1 MTQLRTFTVPE
12 SVQGN
17 GSDLELA
24 REMISAWQRD
34 GIFQVATTA
43 TESRVVADAMDSSRR
58 FFAQPM
64 AEKAHLV
71 SELTYSGYI
80 ASGEEVTAGE
90 ADFSEIFTVCKD
102 VPADDA
108 RVRRL
113 AVPRPGALA
122 QPGVPAPDG
131 RADGGVRL
139 ARRAAAAAR
148 GARPWRRSRGADPVH
163 RRRLAPH
170 ARAALPAAHLRHR
183 PGHRRAHR
191 LRPAGHRR
199 PGRRRRAVRAP
210 ARARRA

>member
-90 ADFSEIFTVCKD
+90 ADFSEIFTVGKD
-102 VPADDA
+102 VPVDDA
-108 RVRRL
+108 RVR
-113 AVPRPGALA
+113 AGWPCHGPVPWPNPEYQHRMGALMA
-122 QPGVPAPDG
+122 AFGSLGERLLRLVALGLGAGLDALTRYTDDG
-131 RADGGVRL
+131 WHHMRVLHFPPR
-139 ARRAAAAAR
+139 
-148 GARPWRRSRGADPVH
+148 
-163 RRRLAPH
+163 
-170 ARAALPAAHLRHR
+170 
-183 PGHRRAHR
+183 
-191 LRPAGHRR
+191 
-199 PGRRRRAVRAP
+199 
-210 ARARRA
+210 